1 MSLTL
6 PLLRRRA
13 WPPAG
18 LLVSGIFLLLVLLAV
33 LFPALLSPYDP
44 LMADPVNAQLPPSAA
59 HWLGTDQLGRD
70 VLTRLIYGSRYSL
83 LISIAAMALAVTV
96 GSLLGLLAGLARGAL
111 DEFISRAVDVVSAFP
126 DLLLALMLIAFT
138 GPGTVNLIF
147 ALGVA
152 SIPRFAR
159 VVRAQTFLV
168 MSSGYVE
175 QARTFGLTRRVLVWR
190 HVLPHAIAHVP
201 VLATLGLGTAIIGT
215 AGLSFL
221 GRSEER
227 RVGKECRSRCDW
239 SSDVCSSDLGL
250 AARPAA
256 RHCPCAG
263 AGDAR
268 FGHGYYRHR
277 RAEFSRH
284 GAATADGRMGTDAGR
299 RP

>member
-138 GPGTVNLIF
+138 GPGTINLIF

-221 GRSEER
+221 GMGPQPPTAEWGLMLAEGRNYLR
-227 RVGKECRSRCDW
+227 NAWWIGVWPGVAITLTVVAVNTVG
-239 SSDVCSSDLGL
+239 
-250 AARPAA
+250 
-256 RHCPCAG
+256 RHWQ
-263 AGDAR
+263 AR
-268 FGHGYYRHR
+268 FEGKK
-277 RAEFSRH
+277 A
-284 GAATADGRMGTDAGR
+284 
-299 RP
+299 